1 MMDLADLTTAVVATD
16 DGSGFARVDYT
27 CESQI
32 TRSWV
37 DPNPTTRGS
46 KKCRSGPKDSL
57 SNSKAANR
65 LAYEGAK
72 RLEENFMKYL
82 CFVFYDENK
91 RNALSEQE
99 SQALMEEALDYDDV
113 LRKGGHFIVAHPL
126 ESVQAASTIR
136 VRNGKVTITD
146 GPFAETNEQI
156 GGFVMIEARDLNEAI
171 QLASKIPPA
180 RLGGIEVRP
189 IIEITRDDVKR
200 PWSSYAM
207 KSVSPKPE
215 A

>member
-1 MMDLADLTTAVVATD
+1 
-16 DGSGFARVDYT
+16 
-27 CESQI
+27 
-32 TRSWV
+32 
-37 DPNPTTRGS
+37 
-46 KKCRSGPKDSL
+46 
-57 SNSKAANR
+57 
-65 LAYEGAK
+65 
-72 RLEENFMKYL
+72 MKYL

-99 SQALMEEALDYDDV
+99 SQALMEEALDYDEV

-180 RLGGIEVRP
+180 RLGGVEVRP
-189 IIEITRDDVKR
+189 IVEITRDDVKR
-200 PWSSYAM
+200 PWSSHAM
-207 KSVSPKPE
+207 KSVSPKRE

>member
-1 MMDLADLTTAVVATD
+1 
-16 DGSGFARVDYT
+16 
-27 CESQI
+27 
-32 TRSWV
+32 
-37 DPNPTTRGS
+37 
-46 KKCRSGPKDSL
+46 
-57 SNSKAANR
+57 
-65 LAYEGAK
+65 
-72 RLEENFMKYL
+72 MKYL

-99 SQALMEEALDYDDV
+99 SRALMEEALDYDDV

-189 IIEITRDDVKR
+189 IIEMTRDDVKR